1 MKRLI
6 VLGAGGLGLEVL
18 QYALDVLEAGKAP
31 FGAVKGFLDP
41 NPQALA
47 AFDLPF
53 PVLGNDD
60 DYAITE
66 EDTFVI
72 ALGEPEPRARIARQL
87 EKRGA
92 SFASIVHPRAYV
104 APTARLAEGVV
115 IAPFAFVA
123 PNARVDAHVVLNTYA
138 SCGHDSQV
146 GAFSVLS
153 PYSVINGFARL
164 GESVFMG
171 THATVTPGRN
181 VGRGAKIAAGSL
193 VKFDVPDFALAHG
206 NPATSRVMFK
216 PSD

>member
-6 VLGAGGLGLEVL
+6 VAGAGGLGLEVL
-18 QYALDVLEAGKAP
+18 QYALDVLETGEAA

-47 AFDLPF
+47 GFDLPF
-53 PVLGNDD
+53 TVLGNDD
-60 DYAITE
+60 DYAITD
-66 EDTFVI
+66 EDMFVI
-72 ALGEPEPRARIARQL
+72 AMGEPEARARIARRL
-87 EKRGA
+87 AGRGA

-104 APTARLAEGVV
+104 APTARIAAGVV

-123 PNARVDAHVVLNTYA
+123 PHARVDAHVVLNTYA

-146 GAFSVLS
+146 GAYAVLS

-164 GESVFMG
+164 GESVFLG

-193 VKFDVPDFALAHG
+193 VKFDVPEYALAHG

-216 PSD
+216 PS